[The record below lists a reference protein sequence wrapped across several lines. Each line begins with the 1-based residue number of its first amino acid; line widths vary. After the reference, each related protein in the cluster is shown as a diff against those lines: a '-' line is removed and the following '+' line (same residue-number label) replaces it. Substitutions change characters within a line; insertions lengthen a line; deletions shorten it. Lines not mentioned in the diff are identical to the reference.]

1 MRDKEIVGLYS
12 AYLNIHSNLNEEVTE
27 LDESGLSQTTLHSA
41 AKKRQKRI
49 DADYRE
55 DTPEGD
61 KRGDKGMEKLKR
73 TKNQLNINKPR
84 EVRMRANEEFDIF
97 DIILEHLVAEGYA
110 DTNESALAIMA
121 NMSEEWRQDIMEISQ
136 KTATRAYA
144 RRSASEFEG
153 DDGPDR
159 VRKNNELHG
168 RIVKKFGAKAGEDAN
183 KAADANTFGRR
194 DSRTGNRQERPQSRI
209 EKNRT
214 YRTTKTGSMHGQ
226 DQAKLKSDLIKSR
239 NKRNNA

>member
-12 AYLNIHSNLNEEVTE
+12 AYLNIHSNLNEEVE
-27 LDESGLSQTTLHSA
+27 GLDESGLSQTTLHSA

-84 EVRMRANEEFDIF
+84 EVRMRANEEVDIF
-97 DIILEHLVAEGYA
+97 DTILEHLVAEGYA

-121 NMSEEWRQDIMEISQ
+121 NMSEEWRQDIMEISR
-136 KTATRAYA
+136 KTATSAYA
-144 RRSASEFEG
+144 KSATGEFEG
-153 DDGPDR
+153 ADSDHDIKRTENLGKHIER
-159 VRKNNELHG
+159 
-168 RIVKKFGAKAGEDAN
+168 KFGPEALKGAESH
-183 KAADANTFGRR
+183 ADSSTFGRK
-194 DSRTGNRQERPQSRI
+194 DPRTGKRQPRPQSRI
-209 EKNRT
+209 QRPDK
-214 YRTTKTGSMHGQ
+214 YRTTKDGKMHGQ
-226 DQAKLKSDLIKSR
+226 DQNTLKAKLQRRRGED
-239 NKRNNA
+239 